1 MLSIE
6 EVTKEFGSLVAVD
19 DLSLELREG
28 EIHGLIGPNGAGK
41 TTTINLV
48 TGELAPTR
56 GVIRYRGEDI
66 AGHSPEEIANMG
78 IGRSFQ
84 VVQFF
89 PELTVRTHL
98 RLAVRDASRTVLS
111 AFERGADHE
120 ARIEEI
126 AERAHL
132 DGQLDTVAKNLSH
145 GEQRFLD
152 IALVL
157 AMDAEVILFDEP
169 AAGLNQSETDEVR
182 DIVEDL
188 RGEYT
193 MLVVEHDIDLVRAIS
208 DRISVLHNGA
218 LLRTGTPAEIV
229 ADEQVR
235 EVYLGE

>member
-66 AGHSPEEIANMG
+66 AGRSPEEIANMG